1 MTIQIQG
8 KSENVHLLSK
18 KMRTRLRTKKMQTL
32 TKKMQTLTKKIPL
45 IGELILARKEA
56 KSTTHLYQKSKCPQ
70 FNNLS
75 TSRQPRLI
83 SLLERVKK
91 CEHFSVWTGRTP
103 YLLLWTRCTKLK
115 ISIEQKSK
123 TSDFNLTLKLALKI
137 KTSFYLFFIVIIN
150 FSP

>member
-1 MTIQIQG
+1 MKTKNDLSAEMLRTVKKERNVIKMTLMTKMRKMTLTVEKRGHQGIMTIQIQG

-45 IGELILARKEA
+45 IGELISARKEA

-91 CEHFSVWTGRTP
+91 CEHFSV
-103 YLLLWTRCTKLK
+103 
-115 ISIEQKSK
+115 
-123 TSDFNLTLKLALKI
+123 
-137 KTSFYLFFIVIIN
+137 
-150 FSP
+150 